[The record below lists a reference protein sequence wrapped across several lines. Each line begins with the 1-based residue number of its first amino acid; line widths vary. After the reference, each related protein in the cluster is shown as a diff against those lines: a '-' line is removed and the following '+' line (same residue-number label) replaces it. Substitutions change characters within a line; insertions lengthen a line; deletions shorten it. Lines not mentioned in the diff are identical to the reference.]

1 MSTDLAIPIP
11 MAHRALR
18 ILLVEDNP
26 LNQEVAQAL
35 LEETGL
41 VVDLAENG
49 QQALDMA
56 RGAQYALIL
65 MDIQM
70 PEMDGLE
77 ATRAIRLLPEH
88 RNTPILA
95 MTATVVDEHREAWLK
110 AGMNDSIAKP
120 VDPMILYRK
129 LRQWLMLAGGPV
141 DSPEIE
147 PIQLSE
153 HPLVLDIAVG
163 LSYVHGAE
171 LYQRQLER
179 FARDY
184 AGFSE
189 MLTNSIVRDNRRE
202 AAGLVHKLKGVVR
215 ALGLMEL
222 APMVDEL
229 DRDLRPQGTQTTVL
243 EGKVAA
249 LDWALARSMATI
261 NEYLAEAASAL
272 PLAVSLPQ
280 SPPDLTGI
288 KPILKSLIEC
298 LCENNLYGAQALLE
312 ELSLQLPLP
321 DVASV
326 RAKLDD
332 FDFRGA
338 ESAVRVI
345 ANLLSF
351 VI

>member
-35 LEETGL
+35 LENNGL

-95 MTATVVDEHREAWLK
+95 MTANVGDEHREAWLK
-110 AGMNDSIAKP
+110 AGMNDHIAKP
-120 VDPMILYRK
+120 VDPMILYSK
-129 LRQWLMLAGGPV
+129 LRQWLMLAGSPV

-147 PIQLSE
+147 LIQASE
-153 HPLVLDIAVG
+153 HPLALDIAVG
-163 LSYVHGAE
+163 LSYVRGAE
-171 LYQRQLER
+171 LYQRQLAR
-179 FARDY
+179 FAKDY
-184 AGFSE
+184 AGFSV
-189 MLTNSIVRDNRRE
+189 MLTNSIAMDNRRE
-202 AAGLVHKLKGVVR
+202 AADLVHKLKGMVR

-222 APMVDEL
+222 ASMVDEL
-229 DRDLRPQGTQTTVL
+229 DRDLRSQDTETTVL
-243 EGKVAA
+243 KSKVAA
-249 LDWALARSMATI
+249 LDWALARGMATI
-261 NEYLAEAASAL
+261 NGYLTEASSAM
-272 PLAVSLPQ
+272 PMAVSLPQ
-280 SPPDLTGI
+280 SPPDLKGI
-288 KPILKSLIEC
+288 KPIFKSLIEC
-298 LCENNLYGAQALLE
+298 LCENNLYGAQALLD
-312 ELSLQLPLP
+312 ELSAQLPLS

-345 ANLLSF
+345 ANLLS
-351 VI
+351 IAI